1 MRLAASVRDAVIE
14 HARETAPN
22 EACGLL
28 GGVSTPEPTVL
39 ESIRTPN
46 VARPPSRRF
55 EIDPEALL
63 AGRETIA
70 EAGYELLGFYH
81 SHPDSPA
88 EPSAT
93 DLELA
98 RWDDTYMLIVSLSG
112 AAPSLGAW
120 EFVGETFHPEPV
132 EVDVE
137 PSFGDST

>member
-1 MRLAASVRDAVIE
+1 MRLAVSVRDAVIK
-14 HARETAPN
+14 HAHETAPK

-39 ESIRTPN
+39 ESVRTPN

-55 EIDPEALL
+55 EIEPEALL

-70 EAGYELLGFYH
+70 EAGYELVGFYH

-88 EPSAT
+88 EPSDT

-98 RWDDTYMLIVSLSG
+98 RWEETYMLIVSLG
-112 AAPSLGAW
+112 GN
-120 EFVGETFHPEPV
+120 G
-132 EVDVE
+132 
-137 PSFGDST
+137 PSFGTWEFAGGTFHQEPIEFEAEPTGGDST

>member
-1 MRLAASVRDAVIE
+1 MRLAATVRDAVIE

-39 ESIRTPN
+39 ESLRTPN
-46 VARPPSRRF
+46 VASAPNRRF

-63 AGRETIA
+63 AGRDTLT

-88 EPSAT
+88 EPSST

-98 RWDDTYMLIVSLSG
+98 QWDETYTLIVSLSG
-112 AAPSLGAW
+112 TEPSVGAW
-120 EFVGETFHPEPV
+120 EFAGETFHPEPV
-132 EVDVE
+132 EVEVD
-137 PSFGDST
+137 PSWGDST